1 MDKLLCPDCGARIS
15 SKARVCPRCGYTGNN
30 PAIPIC
36 EQDSY
41 EIVPFIQYEIEEW
54 NPGKEGLSP
63 LRFEDNRALV
73 EFLSDWE
80 KVEVTLPSIAQA
92 IREMAQTEHVLTA
105 KMTPYI
111 RKLIKEGK
119 LKLQLDK
126 QGETMAVLR
135 STEKNKWAK
144 QLRLEEAELSP
155 NLTQSLN
162 HLTDMA
168 MMTQILNEIE
178 NVGESVRRLHVELQE
193 DRIAMAEGA
202 WEKLVQARRIQ
213 DAELRR
219 IATLGAVQSATDAKR
234 ILMRGFERSLKFIEE
249 NSGKSE
255 LKLLIET
262 GKTQDMNSMAED
274 AFQDL
279 VAMTNVVR
287 AECEGYTMLGEYEPA
302 AKSLESFGDF
312 IQRNRLDDQDTLLL
326 LNGALK
332 KKQDLT
338 VDEFARVVRGIEE
351 FRASRWIGQGKPKR
365 LDGKTGA
372 EEGNANDEQ

>member
-15 SKARVCPRCGYTGNN
+15 NKARVCPRCGYIGDN

-41 EIVPFIQYEIEEW
+41 EIVPFIQYEIKEW

-73 EFLSDWE
+73 EFLSDWK

-126 QGETMAVLR
+126 QGEIMAVLR
-135 STEKNKWAK
+135 STEKNKWTK
-144 QLRLEEAELSP
+144 QLRLEETELSP

-168 MMTQILNEIE
+168 MMSQILNEIE

-202 WEKLVQARRIQ
+202 WENLVQAQRIQ

-219 IATLGAVQSATDAKR
+219 IATLSAVQSATDAKKV
-234 ILMRGFERSLKFIEE
+234 LMRGFERSLRFIVE

-255 LKLLIET
+255 LKLLVET
-262 GKTQDMNSMAED
+262 GKTRDMNSMAED

-279 VAMTNVVR
+279 IALTNVVR
-287 AECEGYTMLGEYEPA
+287 AECEGYTMLGEYKPA
-302 AKSLESFGDF
+302 AKSLESFGEF

-332 KKQDLT
+332 KKQDVT
-338 VDEFARVVRGIEE
+338 VVEFASVVKGIEE
-351 FRASRWIGQGKPKR
+351 FRIVKRIGQSKPKL
-365 LDGKTGA
+365 LDNKTKA
-372 EEGNANDEQ
+372 EEDSANDE